1 MMRMCSI
8 ASGSSGNCIYVGSE
22 STHLL
27 VDAGIS
33 GKKMIEGVESLGVSM
48 QDMDGILVT
57 HEHNDHV
64 NGLGVLARKY
74 GFPIFATAGT
84 IRAIRRMGNLGEI
97 DESLFQTIRRQEKFT
112 VKDITVNT
120 LPISH
125 DAAEP
130 VAYRFACDGK
140 RMAVVTDLG
149 TYDEV
154 TTASLQ
160 QMDAILVEAN
170 HDIRMLEVGPYP
182 YPLKQR
188 ILGDNGHLCNEAS
201 GRLICELLHDQMKT
215 IMLGHLS
222 KENNLPELAYE
233 TVRLEITNGDNPYR
247 ADDFR
252 ILVAK
257 RSERS
262 EVIEV

>member
-1 MMRMCSI
+1 MCSI

-33 GKKMIEGVESLGVSM
+33 GKKTIEGVESLGVSM
-48 QDMDGILVT
+48 RDIDGILIT

-64 NGLGVLARKY
+64 NGLGVLSRKY
-74 GFPIFATAGT
+74 EIPVYATRGT
-84 IRAIRRMGNLGEI
+84 IEAVRRMGSLGEI
-97 DESLFQTIRRQEKFT
+97 DASLFHEIRVQEKF
-112 VKDITVNT
+112 VLKDITVNT

-130 VAYRFACDGK
+130 VAYRFSCDQK

-154 TTASLQ
+154 TVASLQ
-160 QMDAILVEAN
+160 RLDAILVEAN
-170 HDIRMLEVGPYP
+170 HDIRMLEAGPYP
-182 YPLKQR
+182 YPLKRR
-188 ILGDNGHLCNEAS
+188 ILGDSGHLCNEAS
-201 GRLICELLHDQMKT
+201 GRLLSALLHDRMST

-222 KENNLPELAYE
+222 QENNLPELAYE
-233 TVRLEITNGDNPYR
+233 TVRLEITNADNPYR

-262 EVIEV
+262 EIVEV

>member
-1 MMRMCSI
+1 MRMCSI

-33 GKKMIEGVESLGVSM
+33 GKKTIEGLESLGVSI
-48 QDMDGILVT
+48 QDIDGIVIT

-74 GFPIFATAGT
+74 GLPIYATAGT
-84 IRAIRRMGNLGEI
+84 IRAIRSMESLGEI
-97 DESLFQTIRRQEKFT
+97 DESLFQTIRKQEKFT
-112 VKDITVNT
+112 IKDITVNT

-125 DAAEP
+125 DAVDP
-130 VAYRFACDGK
+130 VAYKFSCDGR

-160 QMDAILVEAN
+160 RMDAILIEAN

-182 YPLKQR
+182 FPLKQR
-188 ILGDNGHLCNEAS
+188 ILGDRGHLCNEAS
-201 GRLICELLHDQMKT
+201 GQLLCALLHDHMKT

-233 TVRLEITNGDNPYR
+233 TVRLEITNGDHPYQ

-257 RSERS
+257 RSEPS